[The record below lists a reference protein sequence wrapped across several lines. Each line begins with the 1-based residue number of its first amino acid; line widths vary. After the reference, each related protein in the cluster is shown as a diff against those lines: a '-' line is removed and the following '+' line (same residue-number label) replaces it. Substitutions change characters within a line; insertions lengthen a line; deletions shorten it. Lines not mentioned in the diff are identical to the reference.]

1 MPHSIAD
8 LMHRTGVGFGNGGI
22 RAPATELDDAVV
34 YAFTHAFLDHLRQAG
49 HLDRVRQVPVGGDL
63 RPSSTAIMRA
73 AAAAIADSGLFPV
86 NAGRLPAPALAW
98 HALHHH
104 VPAVLVTGS
113 HMSTESN
120 GLKFFRPDGD
130 AGRADE
136 TALRRQP
143 VVLPSQRF
151 DQQARMHGGVPLG
164 ETDHTIE
171 SGWRER
177 LKTFLRP
184 EGLTGWK
191 VGVVEQSTTAREP
204 LVALLEAL
212 GAGVTRLGRRET
224 FLALDTEDL
233 PSAWEE
239 AGPLWVRKHG
249 LDALISADAD
259 GDRPL
264 LATAEGTWLRGDR
277 VGALAARELGAS
289 TVVTPVTSTSAI
301 EASEWFEV
309 VHRTRVPSPELGAA
323 LHQEAARAGQGDG
336 SVVGFAAH
344 GGLLT
349 ASPLA
354 MEGRTLP
361 PLPSRDG
368 VLPALLALQAAAR
381 RGCSLAALDRELPDR
396 HTDST
401 KLTGFTREWVA
412 ELAEDFKSGSD
423 EARQQLGAALDLPA
437 PVTAIDTYDGIR
449 ATLGDGSVV
458 HLRASGN
465 ARVLRI
471 YVEADSREAARELRD
486 RVAARAAA
494 TWCA

>member
-22 RAPATELDDAVV
+22 RAPASELGDAVV

-49 HLDRVRQVPVGGDL
+49 HLEGVRQVPVGGDL

-73 AAAAIADSGLFPV
+73 AAAAIADAGLFPV

-98 HALHHH
+98 HALQHRT
-104 VPAVLVTGS
+104 PAVLVTGS
-113 HMSTESN
+113 HMVAEAN

-143 VVLPSQRF
+143 VILPSQRF
-151 DQQARMHGGVPLG
+151 DQQAGMHGGVPLG
-164 ETDHTIE
+164 EADHTIE
-171 SGWRER
+171 AGWRER
-177 LKTFLRP
+177 LAAFLRP
-184 EGLTGWK
+184 EGLAGWK

-204 LVALLEAL
+204 LVALLEGL
-212 GAGVTRLGRRET
+212 GARVMRLGRREA

-233 PSAWEE
+233 PRAWEE
-239 AGPLWVRKHG
+239 AGPLWARKHG
-249 LDALISADAD
+249 LDALVSADAD

-264 LATAEGTWLRGDR
+264 LATDEGFWLRGDR
-277 VGALAARELGAS
+277 IGALAARELGAS
-289 TVVTPVTSTSAI
+289 AVVTPVTSTSAI

-309 VHRTRVPSPELGAA
+309 VHRTRVPSPELAAA
-323 LHQEAARAGQGDG
+323 LHQEAAQGDG
-336 SVVGFAAH
+336 AVVGFAAH

-349 ASPLA
+349 TSPLQR
-354 MEGRTLP
+354 EGRTLP

-368 VLPALLALQAAAR
+368 VLPALLVLQAAAQ
-381 RGCSLAALDRELPDR
+381 RGCSLTALDQELPGR

-401 KLTGFTREWVA
+401 RLTGFTQEWVA

-423 EARQQLGAALDLPA
+423 EARQQLAAALDLPA
-437 PVTAIDTYDGIR
+437 RVTTIDTFDGIR
-449 ATLGDGSVV
+449 ATLGDGSLVQ
-458 HLRASGN
+458 LRASGN
-465 ARVLRI
+465 ARALRI
-471 YVEADSREAARELRD
+471 YVEADSREAARTLRD
-486 RVAARAAA
+486 CVAARAAA
-494 TWCA
+494 TWSG